1 MLTLSGFRIP
11 KDTNRWLQKV
21 LRLHCD
27 FFPRTGYTNNIS
39 HREGCEE
46 EHEATSHVP
55 GLRREQPHWSAWD
68 LASPS
73 LSSTQS
79 LFWIYFWK
87 KIILRGKSISMI
99 SFELQLGRLAGTPSM
114 GVLYSVN
121 FCFSSLTVGY
131 WSSVDCT
138 SLRSTCLLTVSSP
151 SLSYVW
157 R

>member
-1 MLTLSGFRIP
+1 MLRLSGFRIP

-99 SFELQLGRLAGTPSM
+99 SFELQLGRLTGTPSM

-121 FCFSSLTVGY
+121 FCFSSLTVAIG
-131 WSSVDCT
+131 
-138 SLRSTCLLTVSSP
+138 LLSIVLPWDPRVCSP
-151 SLSYVW
+151 
-157 R
+157 